1 MWKTLHQLAIPPRLY
16 QICGW
21 FIPWLAIASVV
32 VLTVGWIWGFGF
44 APADYQQGNSYRIIY
59 LHVPAAIWSMGIYAS
74 MAVAAFIGLVWQM
87 KMANLA
93 VAAMAPIGAVFTF
106 IALVTGSAWG
116 KPMWGTWWVW
126 DARLTSELVLLFLY
140 VGVIALWHALLDDE
154 DESPVEKEIG
164 VISVR
169 DSKVGAVFLDTSG
182 YDVALGKYIMP

>member
-1 MWKTLHQLAIPPRLY
+1 MENTASTGDPTTAVSNL
-16 QICGW
+16 
-21 FIPWLAIASVV
+21 WLVYTVAGNCQVV

-106 IALVTGSAWG
+106 IAWL
-116 KPMWGTWWVW
+116 P
-126 DARLTSELVLLFLY
+126 
-140 VGVIALWHALLDDE
+140 ALHGE
-154 DESPVEKEIG
+154 N
-164 VISVR
+164 R
-169 DSKVGAVFLDTSG
+169 CGAPGG
-182 YDVALGKYIMP
+182 YGMHV

>member
-1 MWKTLHQLAIPPRLY
+1 MFESGIETMWKTLHQLAIPPRLY

-87 KMANLA
+87 KMANGGSSDG
-93 VAAMAPIGAVFTF
+93 PIGAVFTF
-106 IALVTGSAWG
+106 IATVYRLCMG
-116 KPMWGTWWVW
+116 KT
-126 DARLTSELVLLFLY
+126 D
-140 VGVIALWHALLDDE
+140 VGH
-154 DESPVEKEIG
+154 G
-164 VISVR
+164 
-169 DSKVGAVFLDTSG
+169 G
-182 YDVALGKYIMP
+182 YGMHV

>member
-87 KMANLA
+87 KMYQPGGGGDGPHWCRVYLYCPGYRLLHGENRCG
-93 VAAMAPIGAVFTF
+93 APG
-106 IALVTGSAWG
+106 GYG
-116 KPMWGTWWVW
+116 M
-126 DARLTSELVLLFLY
+126 
-140 VGVIALWHALLDDE
+140 HA
-154 DESPVEKEIG
+154 
-164 VISVR
+164 
-169 DSKVGAVFLDTSG
+169 
-182 YDVALGKYIMP
+182 